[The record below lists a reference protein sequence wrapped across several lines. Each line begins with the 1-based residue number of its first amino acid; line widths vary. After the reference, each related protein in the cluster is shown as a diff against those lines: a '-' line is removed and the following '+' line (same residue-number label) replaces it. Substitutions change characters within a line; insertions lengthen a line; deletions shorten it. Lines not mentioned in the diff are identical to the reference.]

1 MSTAAMRGRPLL
13 DEKLRAIRNCG
24 EAGLGVILV
33 PTIIAGVNSGSVGSI
48 VRLAMQLAPIVRGI
62 HFQPA
67 SFFGR
72 FPKQHGDEGR
82 FTLPEL
88 MRALEQQTAGLMKMA
103 DFSPP
108 GCEHAYCSF
117 HATYMI
123 QAEGGLRALGE
134 SKAGTC
140 CPAAGAGGV
149 GKTIETVSRRWTLPS
164 APSLPGRPSPAS
176 KIPCCGTAGADAV
189 RVEGAIDLDDFL
201 RNIAERSF
209 TISAMAFQDAHSL
222 DLERLRGCCISVIS
236 PDGRLI
242 PFCAYNCTA
251 TDGRGLYRRQEA

>member
-1 MSTAAMRGRPLL
+1 M
-13 DEKLRAIRNCG
+13 
-24 EAGLGVILV
+24 

-48 VRLAMQLAPIVRGI
+48 VRVAMQLAPIVRGI

-72 FPKQHGDEGR
+72 FPKQRGDDGR

-88 MRALEQQTAGLMKMA
+88 MRALERQTAGLMKTA

-108 GCEHAYCSF
+108 GCEHAHCSF

-123 QAEGGLRALGE
+123 QAEGGLRPLGE

-140 CPAAGAGGV
+140 CPAAGPGGV

-164 APSLPGRPSPAS
+164 APSLLSRPSPGS
-176 KIPCCGTAGADAV
+176 KIPCCGTVGADAV

-201 RNIAERSF
+201 QNIAERSF
-209 TISAMAFQDAHSL
+209 TISAMAFQDAHNL

-236 PDGRLI
+236 RDGRLI

-251 TDGRGLYRRQEA
+251 TDGTGLYRRQEA